1 MDLGAELLG
10 KRVSEAFYRR
20 YTQKLLWI
28 FELGNIKLFPLN
40 KSCDHYP
47 VTENDA
53 CMIFYSAIYQGL
65 EC

>member
-10 KRVSEAFYRR
+10 KRVSEAFYKR
-20 YTQKLLWI
+20 YTHSFCGSLNL
-28 FELGNIKLFPLN
+28 KLFPLN
-40 KSCDHYP
+40 KSCDLYP
-47 VTENDA
+47 FTENDA